1 MRITAVLVGVL
12 VLTGCSAGSGYVVDE
27 SGDGVLVS
35 AASSPDVQMQALISG
50 ELTITAS
57 GCFGI
62 GDTPAIFPVGTVRDG
77 DGLDVPGLG
86 NIDLGDAVEFG
97 GGSVPISDGIPEECA
112 GDVVA
117 VLNPIAK

>member
-1 MRITAVLVGVL
+1 MRIVAVLLGVL
-12 VLTGCSAGSGYVVDE
+12 VLTGCSAGSGYVVDDTA
-27 SGDGVLVS
+27 DGVLVS

-57 GCFGI
+57 GCFGV
-62 GDTPAIFPVGTVRDG
+62 GDAPAIFPVGTVRDG

-86 NIDLGDAVEFG
+86 SIDLGDSVEFG
-97 GGSVPISDGIPEECA
+97 GGFVPITDGIPEECTA
-112 GDVVA
+112 DEVA